1 MPIQS
6 IRKLMPMGA
15 TYVISVPVGWVRYH
29 GLKAG
34 DHLEMIADGEII
46 IRRIE
51 EKREDRAEEPKR

>member
-1 MPIQS
+1 MPILS
-6 IRKLMPMGA
+6 KRKLFPIGQ
-15 TYVISVPVGWVRYH
+15 TFGVTIPVGWVRYH

-51 EKREDRAEEPKR
+51 EKRK